1 MSTSLM
7 QIDCQRLARYDSM
20 YARAELFNPKRVY
33 NLLIGT
39 AWSIV
44 SKVDDKS
51 SNTRTSSP
59 SLSRAKIMS
68 LETHNKAV

>member
-44 SKVDDKS
+44 SKADDKS
-51 SNTRTSSP
+51 AIPGHHHRDYQGP
-59 SLSRAKIMS
+59 KLC
-68 LETHNKAV
+68 H